1 MLSAVAT
8 CWSPLNEVGP
18 ILTSGKLSISNLW
31 KLQKILA
38 ERLKSAKEDLR
49 PRKNFKPLTN
59 QGNRPMEWTKFQ
71 SKFPR
76 MGWDNDLEKLYLS
89 MLDESDSREAE
100 WTLGLIRNLLMIFK
114 DSVEGLENRTMPP
127 PKVFRTSNF
136 MKPKIFLSGKFLYL
150 LMLQERKVNDCLD
163 MWHTYVSNISRE
175 KLAGS
180 LRKGLRFDERG
191 FTKTNF
197 YPQLLHVGVH

>member
-1 MLSAVAT
+1 MLESIERSWTTFDFWKISLIQFV
-8 CWSPLNEVGP
+8 EV
-18 ILTSGKLSISNLW
+18 
-31 KLQKILA
+31 QKILA

-59 QGNRPMEWTKFQ
+59 QGDRPMEWTKFQ

-76 MGWDNDLEKLYLS
+76 IGWDNDLEKLYLS

-100 WTLGLIRNLLMIFK
+100 WTLGLIRNLLMLFK
-114 DSVEGLENRTMPP
+114 DSVEGLESRTIPS
-127 PKVFRTSNF
+127 KVFRTSNL

-163 MWHTYVSNISRE
+163 MWHTYVPNISRE
-175 KLAGS
+175 RSSG
-180 LRKGLRFDERG
+180 
-191 FTKTNF
+191 NF
-197 YPQLLHVGVH
+197 